1 MDSPLRDMGKDD
13 ILRVISNF
21 GWWLYVIVAW
31 RKNHIVQRKLDADVR
46 DNLAYYLRES
56 NPDFKNL

>member
-1 MDSPLRDMGKDD
+1 MGKDD